1 MMRIRSGSVLVSGST
16 SVIEAISGGGGV
28 FDHVAAGSAA
38 IGPTTYQLTATMAA
52 TALPAPSQTA
62 ASRHLWVRASSTSF
76 SSVDGDDVSV
86 VTPVEDVSVSC
97 STSASMGWEA
107 SRSASTDW

>member
-1 MMRIRSGSVLVSGST
+1 MRIRSGSVLVSGST
-16 SVIEAISGGGGV
+16 SVIEAIGGGGGV

-38 IGPTTYQLTATMAA
+38 IGHYDIPDHCHHGCRC
-52 TALPAPSQTA
+52 
-62 ASRHLWVRASSTSF
+62 ASRAQPNGGKPTPWVRASSTSF